1 MINALQFQPD
11 LKKLKKLWKT
21 VCFLQFFTILIKSV
35 WILAHQSYRLELMTN
50 SNTFSNFPCNFVLF
64 TPEGEWKVESKF
76 NTRFGNLKG
85 IGIKSSTV
93 PIYVTPGLV
102 LSHKRSFFLSIEKA
116 ATQNPPLKN
125 NTRGD
130 QRTVACPKNDL
141 SSKLW
146 NFKFDPYQ

>member
-1 MINALQFQPD
+1 MVVNA
-11 LKKLKKLWKT
+11 
-21 VCFLQFFTILIKSV
+21 
-35 WILAHQSYRLELMTN
+35 
-50 SNTFSNFPCNFVLF
+50 SNFFLKQTALCSAPKWAQDEEL
-64 TPEGEWKVESKF
+64 WMIVESKF
-76 NTRFGNLKG
+76 NTRFENLKG
-85 IGIKSSTV
+85 IGFKSSTV

-146 NFKFDPYQ
+146 SFKFDHYQYYICKYVLEFTNSSKYQGFYAHIPLKIFKYHIWK